1 MTTTACSCAPGCCTA
16 TEMWP
21 RLILDFA
28 ARLQFPQLFLVTLGL
43 FVLDLLIPD
52 VIPFADEILLGLV
65 TLIAASIRKK
75 TPVGGDGGRVFENE
89 GDGPPPPAEK
99 R

>member
-1 MTTTACSCAPGCCTA
+1 
-16 TEMWP
+16 MWP

-28 ARLQFPQLFLVTLGL
+28 ANLRFPQLFLVTLGL
-43 FVLDLLIPD
+43 FVLDMIIPD

-75 TPVGGDGGRVFENE
+75 PPVQGSGRVFENE
-89 GDGPPPPAEK
+89 GDGQAP

>member
-1 MTTTACSCAPGCCTA
+1 MSENFAIVSR
-16 TEMWP
+16 MWP

-28 ARLQFPQLFLVTLGL
+28 STLRFPQLFLITLGL
-43 FVLDLLIPD
+43 FVVDLLIPD

-65 TLIAASIRKK
+65 TLIAASLRKK
-75 TPVGGDGGRVFENE
+75 TPPAGDGRVFENE
-89 GDGPPPPAEK
+89 PGGPTA